1 MLFKLEESNRAR
13 VEHVNA
19 RLDSSAATLG
29 QLADHLLGASV
40 AREKEEFIMVHGE
53 KYVHINHVHKHG
65 RHASSV

>member
-19 RLDSSAATLG
+19 RLDSNAATLG
-29 QLADHLLGASV
+29 LLATHLLGETTV
-40 AREKEEFIMVHGE
+40 KGEEHILVHGE

-65 RHASSV
+65 LHSASV